1 MPQEDILAVKR
12 EKLATLQ
19 KEGRDPFQITK
30 YDVTHHAQEIKD
42 EFESLDGKTVRVA
55 GRMMFKRKMG
65 KASFCNCMDKSGK
78 IQIYVA
84 RDTLGEEA
92 YDEFKKYLDVGDI
105 IGAEGEVFRTQT
117 GEISIHAAKLT
128 LLSKELKPLPE
139 KFHGLTD
146 TDIRYRQRYV
156 DLIMNEDVKETFI
169 KRSQIIKEI
178 RNFLDGRD
186 FIEVET
192 PMLLSNAGGAAAR
205 PFETHYNALDEDV
218 KLRISLELYL
228 KRLIVGGLE
237 RVYEIGRVF
246 RNEGMDTKHNPEFT
260 LMELYQAYTDYYGM
274 MELTES
280 MFRYLA
286 EKVCGSTKFT
296 YGDIELDFGKT
307 FERMTMNECI
317 KKYSDVDFDTIAT
330 DEEAKALAK
339 ERGIEPLQLSAQ
351 YIDKFFEDTE
361 KLGLNRADIYP
372 KASES
377 MDDIIQM
384 VSEIIDNG
392 FGYVTSDGSV
402 YFSVDKVENYGRLT
416 NQKLENMGNQGR
428 QVLNDEEKKNPMDF
442 ALWKAAKPGE
452 ISWDSPWGKG
462 RPGWH
467 IECSAMI
474 RRHLGNTIDI
484 HGGGNDLIFPHHENE
499 ILQTEA
505 CIGTPLANYWM
516 HNGML
521 QVKGVGMSKEEKMS
535 KSLGNFFR
543 VEDVAKKYD
552 KYTIRFYFLN
562 THYMSPLLY
571 GEDLIQEANSALKRL
586 WNNYRGLQAYARD
599 ASGSD
604 DAEKLVSD
612 SRDEFKARMDDD
624 FNTRDAIEVLFS
636 LARTTNKMMADGT
649 LSKKGAENVIAFI
662 REIDQVLGIMPE
674 DDASDDALDSV
685 MGILIDIRAE
695 LRKRK
700 AYDLAD
706 MIRDRLTEAGIQ
718 IEDSSSGAKWK
729 KI

>member
-1 MPQEDILAVKR
+1 MTLFIHNTLTGKKEEFKPIEPGKVRMYVCGVTVYDDIHMGHARSMIVFDTVARYLR
-12 EKLATLQ
+12 YSGYQ
-19 KEGRDPFQITK
+19 
-30 YDVTHHAQEIKD
+30 VTHV
-42 EFESLDGKTVRVA
+42 T
-55 GRMMFKRKMG
+55 
-65 KASFCNCMDKSGK
+65 
-78 IQIYVA
+78 
-84 RDTLGEEA
+84 
-92 YDEFKKYLDVGDI
+92 
-105 IGAEGEVFRTQT
+105 
-117 GEISIHAAKLT
+117 
-128 LLSKELKPLPE
+128 
-139 KFHGLTD
+139 
-146 TDIRYRQRYV
+146 
-156 DLIMNEDVKETFI
+156 
-169 KRSQIIKEI
+169 
-178 RNFLDGRD
+178 NF
-186 FIEVET
+186 T
-192 PMLLSNAGGAAAR
+192 
-205 PFETHYNALDEDV
+205 
-218 KLRISLELYL
+218 
-228 KRLIVGGLE
+228 
-237 RVYEIGRVF
+237 
-246 RNEGMDTKHNPEFT
+246 
-260 LMELYQAYTDYYGM
+260 
-274 MELTES
+274 
-280 MFRYLA
+280 
-286 EKVCGSTKFT
+286 
-296 YGDIELDFGKT
+296 
-307 FERMTMNECI
+307 
-317 KKYSDVDFDTIAT
+317 DVDDKIIIR
-330 DEEAKALAK
+330 AKDK
-339 ERGIEPLQLSAQ
+339 GIEPLQLSAQ
-351 YIDKFFEDTE
+351 YIDKYFEDTA

-377 MDDIIQM
+377 MGDIIQM

-402 YFSVDKVENYGRLT
+402 YFSVDKVEDYGRLT

-428 QVLNDEEKKNPMDF
+428 QVLNDEEKRNPMDF

-535 KSLGNFFR
+535 KSLGNFFS
-543 VEDVAKKYD
+543 VKDVAQKYD

-636 LARTTNKMMADGT
+636 LARTTNKMMADNI
-649 LSKKGAENVIAFI
+649 LSKKGAENIIAFI
-662 REIDQVLGIMPE
+662 KEIDKVLGIMPE
-674 DDASDDALDSV
+674 DDASDDSLDAV

-706 MIRDRLTEAGIQ
+706 MIRDRLTDAGIQ